1 MLRMSAQRRARG
13 YGAEGARTPTCRLWR
28 PLAAFPL
35 CPVQDSPEF
44 FAALPGLEP
53 PFAPSGGKSIG
64 LLFFVDQIEGTGVA
78 GVCRSM
84 PFVLAEPA
92 GEIVCRAC
100 VVAAIP
106 LAPEYIDAPITRHG
120 VPVL

>member
-1 MLRMSAQRRARG
+1 MVEPRG
-13 YGAEGARTPTCRLWR
+13 LEPLTCRLRR

-35 CPVQDSPEF
+35 RPVQHSPEF

-53 PFAPSGGKSIG
+53 PFAPSGAKSIG

-84 PFVLAEPA
+84 SFVLAEPA
-92 GEIVCRAC
+92 GKIVCRAC

-106 LAPEYIDAPITRHG
+106 LAPEYIDAPIIRHG